1 MVNKGGNVESAIT
14 TVVQEKRI
22 ERKRN
27 IGRLVMEDTVV
38 SQKNHDMLRRL
49 LSQGQSPRAE

>member
-49 LSQGQSPRAE
+49 LSQGQSPRAG

>member
-38 SQKNHDMLRRL
+38 SQKNHDMLWRL